1 MAESVMAQF
10 SFRYGVNE
18 LWLGVGVTV
27 AWTVLMAAATF
38 LALIFLDRENPPSL
52 PSLLRPCLLTSCR
65 STGNLSGGVVLE
77 AGCMA
82 GAGRALCQEEYPS
95 LNLSRREPDK

>member
-1 MAESVMAQF
+1 MAQF

-38 LALIFLDRENPPSL
+38 LALIFLDRENPLFPLSFAPACL
-52 PSLLRPCLLTSCR
+52 PAAEA
-65 STGNLSGGVVLE
+65 LE
-77 AGCMA
+77 ICPVELFWRQGAWLEQ
-82 GAGRALCQEEYPS
+82 AGRCVRKNTL
-95 LNLSRREPDK
+95 LSI